1 MGPSPFSM
9 EASEVG
15 AHDQSQ
21 GGDGYDGGG
30 LELACPRRAL
40 AIGGKARVP
49 SADLARRGDRDDPGG
64 GLDLTPENEVSCHR
78 FRPPCYRRLGLC
90 VEKPGRATTATPV
103 EPKGRMQMDLAPLC
117 QIRPKSGHAGRW
129 GSAKMVWW
137 LGGARLS
144 SPTMTTRCPTT
155 SKMSVANDIDDKEGH
170 PHTGCLV
177 ASCLAT
183 RLLMAWIIG
192 GGVV

>member
-1 MGPSPFSM
+1 M

-64 GLDLTPENEVSCHR
+64 GLDLTPENEGDDGDSRGAKGKDADGSGASLPDPAEERPRGSVGQREDGVVAWWGAAFESYNDDSVS
-78 FRPPCYRRLGLC
+78 
-90 VEKPGRATTATPV
+90 
-103 EPKGRMQMDLAPLC
+103 
-117 QIRPKSGHAGRW
+117 
-129 GSAKMVWW
+129 
-137 LGGARLS
+137 
-144 SPTMTTRCPTT
+144 
-155 SKMSVANDIDDKEGH
+155 NDIENECGQRH
-170 PHTGCLV
+170 
-177 ASCLAT
+177 
-183 RLLMAWIIG
+183 
-192 GGVV
+192 

>member
-64 GLDLTPENEVSCHR
+64 GLDLTPENEISCHR
-78 FRPPCYRRLGLC
+78 FRPPCYRHLGLC

-117 QIRPKSGHAGRW
+117 QIWPESGHAGRW
-129 GSAKMVWW
+129 GQREDGVVAWW
-137 LGGARLS
+137 GAAFES
-144 SPTMTTRCPTT
+144 YNDD
-155 SKMSVANDIDDKEGH
+155 SVSNDIENECGQRH
-170 PHTGCLV
+170 
-177 ASCLAT
+177 
-183 RLLMAWIIG
+183 
-192 GGVV
+192 